1 MKIQRISRFILLVIF
16 LLFSINGFSLP
27 TNNNKPPI
35 NVKVAVNKQTITI
48 GDKIHY
54 TITVESPKDIE
65 IQLPKFADNLGG
77 FAIRDFGS
85 SQKLWWNKKVYK
97 QWYILDTYTSGSYT
111 IPETTIKYRKT
122 GEKKWHTLNT
132 KKIKIEVKSLLEKNK
147 KSSDIHDIAPPLYLP
162 SRAFLYL
169 TASGLLGIILAILW
183 LSLRRKKKTKD
194 EKEPKRPAHQIAY
207 EALALLEKKD
217 YISRGEIEAYYV
229 ELSDIVRHYIENR
242 FDIRAP
248 EMTTEEFLEFVKND
262 KKLTTE
268 QKSLLRNF
276 LYHCDLVKFAK
287 YNPDVK
293 EIKLSFDS
301 AKKLVDETK
310 EEDTQNIIQK

>member
-1 MKIQRISRFILLVIF
+1 VTIRRRIKIILVILSF
-16 LLFSINGFSLP
+16 LLLHTEGFASSQ
-27 TNNNKPPI
+27 TNNTVS
-35 NVKVAVNKQTITI
+35 VKTSVDKQTITI
-48 GDKIHY
+48 GDKINY
-54 TITVESPKDIE
+54 TIIVESPKDIE
-65 IQLPKFADNLGG
+65 IQLPKFADNLGN

-111 IPETTIKYRKT
+111 IPEAAIKYRKT
-122 GEKKWHTLNT
+122 GEKEWHTLNT
-132 KKIKIEVKSLLEKNK
+132 KKIKIEVKSLLDKNNK
-147 KSSDIHDIAPPLYLP
+147 PSDIRDIAPPLYLP
-162 SRAFLYL
+162 SWTFLYL
-169 TASGLLGIILAILW
+169 AALALLGVVFVIIW
-183 LSLRRKKKTKD
+183 LNLRRKKKTKEQ
-194 EKEPKRPAHQIAY
+194 EKPKRPAHEIAY

-268 QKSLLRNF
+268 QKSLLRDF
-276 LYHCDLVKFAK
+276 LSHCDLVKFAK
-287 YNPDVK
+287 YHPDAK
-293 EIKLSFDS
+293 EVRLSFDS
-301 AKKLVDETK
+301 AKKLIDETK
-310 EEDTQNIIQK
+310 EENTQNIIQK